1 MVYYLRQNV
10 AILDQISH
18 QISSIA
24 PQVSIPS
31 TPPPPFPAF
40 EPLTSDIRVN
50 AFWFM
55 ALIFSLSAALLAI
68 LVQQWVRDY
77 MHVFQRYND
86 PLKSGRL
93 RQYLHEGSDG
103 WYMPV
108 VAEAVPGLLHVSL
121 FLFFAGLGDFVM
133 NINMTVGISTVVPI
147 FVCGVFYIFTIFAPV
162 LYPQSPYQN
171 SFSYLVWYLIQ
182 KLGGRRYKDRGF
194 YGASKSVS
202 SNMAQGQLQLA
213 MEETVG
219 RMGRD
224 VRAIRWLVDNMTED
238 TEMEAFVM
246 AIPGSFNTQWGR
258 EVWKKASNTI
268 GDEKSRSRDAPVG
281 PLTNSNHVP
290 IAIPP
295 LVVRPSRRRTVRSAL
310 DKITRLVRSQTRA
323 VSYSRTRT
331 MAPLPE
337 PYLSPHSTIPANNQQ
352 DAVHALSTRIAHML
366 EICENP
372 NFSPGDELL
381 RRRTCACIETT
392 ALLVCYS
399 NAEFHWFGDMTKL
412 LRKIGVAR
420 KTRQPFIKDQLTMTC
435 WVCLSMVAGWRLI
448 QEVPSLVDSAKLALK
463 MLERTDHDTG
473 DENLDS
479 LTRGPK
485 VFETFDVAW
494 RFLIELSVALY
505 SDSPEELTEGQI
517 KEILRHRES
526 QISELEQINIDI
538 EDVSFQNV
546 DEAIREVQRTIAEL
560 TDGILVHYIPGVEPD
575 CFDDTE
581 SVHFNE
587 LVKLFCGFC
596 SLQFIFPI
604 RNLRR
609 ILSLATI
616 SRNILEG
623 RKGFD
628 TFQETLQNL
637 EEFAIELELFDN
649 PWQNPL
655 HRQVLRLQDLRDG
668 GGLGFIVELLFIVV
682 YRSSL
687 DSSKEGQ
694 ELQSSL
700 YISTFRI
707 ITSDW
712 SKYKHSLG
720 TQQLLLDMVIS
731 SPGIIYHCHRYP
743 TSLVNE
749 FFVLLGNI
757 LEGQSGPHI
766 DNVVEELSCNPLF
779 TTGRCRAL
787 VIKALR
793 AIAPARVPCSS

>member
-1 MVYYLRQNV
+1 
-10 AILDQISH
+10 
-18 QISSIA
+18 
-24 PQVSIPS
+24 
-31 TPPPPFPAF
+31 
-40 EPLTSDIRVN
+40 
-50 AFWFM
+50 
-55 ALIFSLSAALLAI
+55 
-68 LVQQWVRDY
+68 
-77 MHVFQRYND
+77 
-86 PLKSGRL
+86 
-93 RQYLHEGSDG
+93 
-103 WYMPV
+103 MPV

-295 LVVRPSRRRTVRSAL
+295 LVGRPSRRRIVRSAL
-310 DKITRLVRSQTRA
+310 DKIIRLVRSQTRA
-323 VSYSRTRT
+323 VSDSRTRT
-331 MAPLPE
+331 MAPLPD

-366 EICENP
+366 EICGNP

-381 RRRTCACIETT
+381 RKRTCACIETT

-412 LRKIGVAR
+412 LEKIGVAQE
-420 KTRQPFIKDQLTMTC
+420 TRQPFIKDQLAMTC
-435 WVCLSMVAGWRLI
+435 WVCLSMVAGWRRI
-448 QEVPSLVDSAKLALK
+448 QEVPSLVDGAKLALK
-463 MLERTDHDTG
+463 ILERTGDHDTG
-473 DENLDS
+473 DEKLNS

-485 VFETFDVAW
+485 VFETFDMAW
-494 RFLIELSVALY
+494 RFLMELSAALY
-505 SDSPEELTEGQI
+505 SPKEELTEGQI

-526 QISELEQINIDI
+526 QISELEQINI

-546 DEAIREVQRTIAEL
+546 DEAIEEVRRTISRL
-560 TDGILVHYIPGVEPD
+560 TYGILVDYLPGVEPD
-575 CFDDTE
+575 YFDDTE

-587 LVKLFCGFC
+587 LVELFCGTR
-596 SLQFIFPI
+596 SWQFIFPI
-604 RNLRR
+604 QNIKR

-637 EEFAIELELFDN
+637 EEFAATFKSFDN
-649 PWQNPL
+649 PCQNPL
-655 HRQVLRLQDLRDG
+655 HRQMLRLQDLRDG

-687 DSSKEGQ
+687 DSSKEEK

-712 SKYKHSLG
+712 SKYKQSLG
-720 TQQLLLDMVIS
+720 TQQLLLDMLIS
-731 SPGIIYHCHRYP
+731 VPGIIYPFRRYP

-766 DNVVEELSCNPLF
+766 DNVVKELSCNPLF
-779 TTGRCRAL
+779 TTRHRQAL
-787 VIKALR
+787 AIKALR